1 MITKGDLHIRKM
13 TRNDYKVMAK
23 WLSDQNVLKY
33 YEEPL
38 SNLEKVIEKF
48 APRISGEHYVT
59 SCIVEFKDISIGYIQ
74 YYKLTKPKLIE
85 YGYAANQVI
94 FGIDQFIGE
103 TQLWGKGIGT
113 SMIRLILN
121 YLTKIEP
128 SSKEIIDVKKTND
141 RAISCYKKCGFRR
154 LKNLSDE
161 FVLMECKLNKPLDIN
176 YGA

>member
-1 MITKGDLHIRKM
+1 MITKGDLLIRKM

-59 SCIVEFKDISIGYIQ
+59 PCIVEYKDISIGYIQ

-94 FGIDQFIGE
+94 FGLDQFIGE
-103 TQLWGKGIGT
+103 TQLWGKG
-113 SMIRLILN
+113 RLILN

-128 SSKEIIDVKKTND
+128 SSKVIIDVKKTND

-154 LKNLSDE
+154 LKNLNDE
-161 FVLMECKLNKPLDIN
+161 YVLMECKYRIN